1 MISLFFCLFSL
12 VQTILKIIKSILLHI
27 SAGDVVISVCGEQL
41 LYEPTYHLHNS
52 KMYLLKYLYLYVV
65 WLAMIYQFL
74 GNADN
79 YSSDP

>member
-1 MISLFFCLFSL
+1 MNQLTISIT
-12 VQTILKIIKSILLHI
+12 Q
-27 SAGDVVISVCGEQL
+27 
-41 LYEPTYHLHNS
+41 